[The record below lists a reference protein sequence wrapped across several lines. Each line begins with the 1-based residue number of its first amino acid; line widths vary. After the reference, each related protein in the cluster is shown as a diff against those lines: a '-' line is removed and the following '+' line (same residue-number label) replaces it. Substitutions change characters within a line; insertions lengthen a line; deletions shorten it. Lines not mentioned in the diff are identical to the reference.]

1 MELSHKIKDN
11 YKAIIHESQK
21 DLYYMKEYF
30 PHINIKLYEY

>member
-21 DLYYMKEYF
+21 DLYYMKY
-30 PHINIKLYEY
+30 PCLVSL